1 MTDVWL
7 ALLAFNP
14 GPSLFDSSGKY
25 RESERSNSSV
35 TTVRSSIKGGYR
47 VSFSL
52 EDRMAKNFPFSSG
65 FLETERER
73 TLPSREK
80 REKFVRMVYM
90 LA

>member
-1 MTDVWL
+1 MWL

-52 EDRMAKNFPFSSG
+52 EDRMAKNFPFSSLV
-65 FLETERER
+65 FSKQRERER